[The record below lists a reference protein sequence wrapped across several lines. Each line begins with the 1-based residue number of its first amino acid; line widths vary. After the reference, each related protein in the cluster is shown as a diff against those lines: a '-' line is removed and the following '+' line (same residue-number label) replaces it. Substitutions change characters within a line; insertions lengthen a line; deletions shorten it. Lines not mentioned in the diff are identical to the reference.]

1 MALLGGVA
9 VALQRQ
15 FMGIMNRKMGTGG
28 ALLVNYV
35 SGALVVVVF
44 VMATKAGTLRNTVE
58 VPWYALTAGLLGL
71 VIAGSIGFSL
81 PRLRLATTLTFV
93 IAAPAQA
100 QFVVA
105 LVLEHYGLFSEAKRP
120 IDTQRLI
127 GTGGLTFSVW
137 LLTKP

>member
-44 VMATKAGTLRNTVE
+44 VMATKAGTLRNIVE

-93 IAAPAQA
+93 IAAQA

-105 LVLEHYGLFSEAKRP
+105 LVLEHYGLISEAKRP